1 MYIPNTHVILN
12 AIMKKFYYN
21 LFFVALI
28 AYNNKSFAQ
37 YQSLF
42 GINNVSWKI
51 VTSNLWGYG
60 TDSLR
65 IGSDTL
71 INGLQYKQIISDNII
86 YNPQHI
92 HGFLREDTN
101 TGQAWYKGYYSLS
114 PPQGDSTERL
124 IMNMSLAVGDSFY
137 IAPYPPFPLDTGWL
151 IVDSVFY
158 LYGRKHVQFM
168 DSTASYWGGKLKFI
182 EGIGPNLGIQYLSEN
197 LNTNPYLLCSYKDNM
212 EIYSNNNPHFNGCN
226 LIAAILQNNSYGKQ
240 KIKIFPIPASDEI
253 TMDLNLYSNYTQLSI
268 YLFDGM
274 GKKIRKI
281 IPKFPN
287 TAINTKDINEGIYFI
302 NISNNDILL
311 QTTKIVIIKTQNK

>member
-1 MYIPNTHVILN
+1 
-12 AIMKKFYYN
+12 MKKKIFSCVIFI
-21 LFFVALI
+21 LFVFNVEL
-28 AYNNKSFAQ
+28 YSQ

-42 GINNVSWKI
+42 GVNNTSWKI
-51 VTSNLWGYG
+51 VTTNMWESG

-71 INGLQYKQIISDNII
+71 INGLQYKQIISDYIV
-86 YNPQHI
+86 YNLQHI

-101 TGQAWYKGYYSLS
+101 TGRAWYKGWYSLS

-124 IMNMSLAVGDSFY
+124 IIDMSLTVGDSFY
-137 IAPYPPFPLDTGWL
+137 VAPTTPFPLDSGWL
-151 IVDSVFY
+151 IVDSVYY
-158 LYGRKHVQFM
+158 LYGRKYVQFM

-197 LNTNPYLLCSYKDNM
+197 LNTNPYLLCSYKDNV
-212 EIYSNNNPHFNGCN
+212 EVYNNNNSHFNGCN
-226 LIAAILQNNSYGKQ
+226 LITTILQNNTYGKQ

-253 TMDLNLYSNYTQLSI
+253 TMDLNLFSNYSQLSI

-274 GKKIRKI
+274 GRTIRKI

-287 TAINTKDINEGIYFI
+287 TTINTKDINEGIYFI
-302 NISNNDILL
+302 NITDNDILL
-311 QTTKIVIIKTQNK
+311 QTNKIVIIKTQNK